1 MMMNIRRAFLLLA
14 VIAAASSLR
23 AQCDPGPQ
31 GPNARFD
38 VVSGAAIDPA
48 TGLLST
54 RVGVPVT
61 FQALQAGASTEFTW
75 TFEGVDS
82 HERFQ
87 AVHAFASVGDS
98 WVRLQVQ
105 IPACPSGV
113 WTDTSAL
120 FLRVK
125 PAVSAD
131 DAIVFVGVGVSGTWD
146 TEIVLANP
154 DPFSNAL
161 AVGIDN
167 LPPDSACPPLVGCLG
182 DTFVF
187 LPPSETASLLA
198 STISG
203 FSSGLLPL
211 KLYVSAD
218 MDLPSA
224 RARVVNG
231 SHPSQAIEVPGIRLS
246 TLTTLNPVALSFPGA
261 TRSLDGHSNIVMA
274 EVGGIGSLSILI
286 EAYDADGTLLGAH
299 GFDIPSG
306 QTIFLQ
312 DVVGQLGVAELANGQ
327 LRVTKI
333 GGDGLMWG
341 TMSTLY
347 SDGGVAVSTGAN
359 P

>member
-1 MMMNIRRAFLLLA
+1 MMMNIHRALLLVA

-23 AQCDPGPQ
+23 AQCDPGPPPVT
-31 GPNARFD
+31 GRFD

-48 TGLLST
+48 TGLLT
-54 RVGVPVT
+54 TGVGVPVT
-61 FQALQAGASTEFTW
+61 FQALQTGASTEFTW

-87 AVHAFASVGDS
+87 AVHAFTSIGDS
-98 WVRLQVQ
+98 PVRLSVT
-105 IPACPSGV
+105 IPICDGV
-113 WTDTSAL
+113 VATDTSMR
-120 FLRVK
+120 FLRVR
-125 PAVSAD
+125 PAAPSN

-167 LPPDSACPPLVGCLG
+167 LRPDYACPPLVGCLG

-187 LPPSETASLLA
+187 LPPSGTASLLA

-211 KLYVSAD
+211 KLYVSSD
-218 MDLPSA
+218 MDLPSV

-231 SHPSQAIEVPGIRLS
+231 SLPSQAIEVPGIRLS
-246 TLTTLNPVALSFPGA
+246 TLTALNPVALSFPGA
-261 TRSLDGHSNIVMA
+261 TRSSVGHSNIVMA
-274 EVGGIGSLSILI
+274 EIANTGSLSILI
-286 EAYDADGTLLGAH
+286 EAFDSDGALKGSQP
-299 GFDIPSG
+299 FEISSG
-306 QTIFLQ
+306 QTVFLQ
-312 DVVGQLGVAELANGQ
+312 DVLGQLGVTDLVDGQ

-333 GGDGLMWG
+333 SGDGLMWG

-347 SDGGVAVSTGAN
+347 LDGGVAVSTGAN